1 MNNKIHP
8 CLWFDGNAKEAAT
21 FYCGI
26 FPNSTII
33 SDNGMVVYFELN
45 GQKFMGL
52 NGGNHFQFNEAVS
65 FVIPCENQTK
75 IDFYWNHLISNG
87 GKEGQCGWCKDQFG
101 VSWQIVPVQLG
112 KLMSDPE
119 KGRLVVESFMKM
131 KKIDLDSLKSL

>member
-1 MNNKIHP
+1 MKNNIHP
-8 CLWFDGNAKEAAT
+8 CIWFDGQAQAAAT

-52 NGGNHFQFNEAVS
+52 NGGNQFQFNEAIS
-65 FVIPCENQTK
+65 FVISCENQTE
-75 IDFYWNHLISNG
+75 IDFYWNNLVSNG

-101 VSWQIVPVQLG
+101 VSWQIVPIQLG

-131 KKIDLDSLKSL
+131 KKIDIESLNSL